1 MPKLSFLFRQ
11 QRRCARCTVSLPVW
25 PALFCAALG
34 LLVFLKPQTGHA
46 SSPQV
51 SALCD
56 LAARRAARDQ
66 GVPLDVLRAITRTET
81 GRGGKQGL
89 QPWPWTVNMEGAGKW
104 FQTEDEARAYVF
116 SHFKR
121 GARSFDVGCFQINF
135 KWHGQAFDS
144 IDQMFDPLANAQ
156 YAARFLRELHDEFGD
171 WSQAAGAYHS
181 RTPTYANRYTARFDR
196 VRADLKPV
204 ETVAALPVERKRATF
219 SAPQPLAM
227 LHNPSPLITQGAAP
241 SGAARLGSLVPL
253 TGGGASAQALIVLK

>member
-1 MPKLSFLFRQ
+1 MPKMTRFFRRQRSTTVAGYQQPAFRLYVAVGLAAFGLF
-11 QRRCARCTVSLPVW
+11 AGIV
-25 PALFCAALG
+25 PAPAFAA
-34 LLVFLKPQTGHA
+34 
-46 SSPQV
+46 SPQV

-135 KWHGQAFDS
+135 KWHGQAFNS
-144 IDQMFDPLANAQ
+144 IDQMFDPVANAQ
-156 YAARFLRELHDEFGD
+156 YAARFLRDLHNEFGD
-171 WSQAAGAYHS
+171 WSKAAGAYHS

-196 VRADLKPV
+196 VRAQLKPV
-204 ETVAALPVERKRATF
+204 ETVAALPVERTRQRATF
-219 SAPQPLAM
+219 TAPQPLVN
-227 LHNPSPLITQGAAP
+227 LHNPSPLIAQGT
-241 SGAARLGSLVPL
+241 ARMGSLVPL
-253 TGGGASAQALIVLK
+253 NGGGSSAQALIVLK

>member
-1 MPKLSFLFRQ
+1 MPKMTRFFRRQRSTTVAGYQQPAFRLYVAAGLAAFGLF
-11 QRRCARCTVSLPVW
+11 VGIV
-25 PALFCAALG
+25 PAPAFAA
-34 LLVFLKPQTGHA
+34 
-46 SSPQV
+46 SPQV

-144 IDQMFDPLANAQ
+144 IDQMFDPVANAQ
-156 YAARFLRELHDEFGD
+156 YAARFLRDLHNEFGD
-171 WSQAAGAYHS
+171 WSKAAGAYHS

-196 VRADLKPV
+196 VRAQLKPV
-204 ETVAALPVERKRATF
+204 ETVAALPVERTRQRATF
-219 SAPQPLAM
+219 TAPQPLVN
-227 LHNPSPLITQGAAP
+227 LHNPSPLIAQGT
-241 SGAARLGSLVPL
+241 ARMGSLVPL
-253 TGGGASAQALIVLK
+253 NGGGSSAQALIVLK

>member
-1 MPKLSFLFRQ
+1 MLFFTVIGILSLLSPDH
-11 QRRCARCTVSLPVW
+11 AR
-25 PALFCAALG
+25 AA
-34 LLVFLKPQTGHA
+34 
-46 SSPQV
+46 SPQV

-156 YAARFLRELHDEFGD
+156 YAARFLRDLHTEFGD

-204 ETVAALPVERKRATF
+204 ETVAALPVERKRTTF

-227 LHNPSPLITQGAAP
+227 LHKPSPLIAKGTAP
-241 SGAARLGSLVPL
+241 TGTARLGSLFPS
-253 TGGGASAQALIVLK
+253 TDGGTSAQAIIILK